1 MRPAV
6 VLVAT
11 IALAAGAG
19 TAISLAQRSPPA
31 PPRSAPS
38 PPNNATVPSTDQP
51 AVAFGFAIAA
61 DLTARRLV
69 LFGGVDDFAGTWLWD
84 GAKWAQ
90 AHPATSSP
98 GRYGA
103 SAAFDPQIGE
113 VLLFGGTLMTG
124 QDTGDTWAWD
134 GNTWREVNVGGGG
147 PTAGAGSVMAWD
159 PDHNEMLLV
168 TPPGGGGGGGGDTWI
183 WNGARWVRDAAGSLG
198 TRYSAVLVAVDP
210 LSNSLMAQGCCQA
223 GAGTPA
229 GEPSSTWRWD
239 GSAWRILAT
248 ADHPL
253 DGSSLAADPS
263 LRRLVLCGCSL
274 AGGLAPKIWVWN
286 GEDWTAA
293 PYPRPPV
300 VPEAEVADPA
310 DSQFLILGA
319 AIAGADA
326 LSQTI
331 QVWTLRGTQ
340 WLRLGV
346 GLASG

>member
-11 IALAAGAG
+11 MAIAAFAG
-19 TAISLAQRSPPA
+19 TAISLAQRPPPM
-31 PPRSAPS
+31 PPRSTPS
-38 PPNNATVPSTDQP
+38 PPSIATIPPTDQP
-51 AVAFGFAIAA
+51 AVAFGFSIAA
-61 DLTARRLV
+61 DLTNRRLV
-69 LFGGVDDFAGTWLWD
+69 LFGGVGNFAGTWLWD

-90 AHPATSSP
+90 AHPATSPP

-113 VLLFGGTLMTG
+113 VLLFGGSLMTG

-134 GNTWREVNVGGGG
+134 GTTWHEVNMGAGG
-147 PTAGAGSVMAWD
+147 PPAGAGSVMAWD
-159 PDHNEMLLV
+159 AVHSEMVLIT
-168 TPPGGGGGGGGDTWI
+168 TPVGGPGGGETWI

-198 TRYSAVLVAVDP
+198 TKYSGALVALDP
-210 LSNSLMAQGCCQA
+210 LSNALMAQGCCQ
-223 GAGTPA
+223 GEPGKPA

-239 GSAWRILAT
+239 GSSWRTLTT
-248 ADHPL
+248 AVHPL
-253 DGSSLAADPS
+253 DGSSLEADPS

-274 AGGLAPKIWVWN
+274 AAGLAPKIWVWN
-286 GEDWTAA
+286 GRDWTAA

-300 VPEAEVADPA
+300 VPEAEVIDPA

-319 AIAGADA
+319 AIAGVDA